1 MSAIEISKLTG
12 RAREERQ
19 ANRSADSSGYF
30 SGIFKGYTTES
41 NGASRWLVLVN
52 GSLIKCKGITNAS
65 VAIGQRCSVGRPK
78 GGTPFA
84 KVAVR

>member
-1 MSAIEISKLTG
+1 MSAIEISKLAG
-12 RAREERQ
+12 FAREERQ
-19 ANRSADSSGYF
+19 AKRNTDPSGYF
-30 SGIFKGYTTES
+30 SGIFKGYTTDS
-41 NGASRWLVLVN
+41 NGASRWLVLVD

-84 KVAVR
+84 KVMVR